1 MKKYKPTT
9 PSRRG
14 MTGIDFSLLSNGKP
28 EKRLLKSIKRSVG
41 RSKSSGR
48 ITVRHKGGGVKKLYR
63 IIEFSQ
69 TRLNM
74 EANVVALEY
83 DPNRTAFIA
92 LIEYADLPASATRQH
107 LRSWGGLQAGKARQ
121 YIIAPEGLKVGGK
134 VLFSDKTPLNAGNRM
149 KLKNVPV
156 GTNIYNIELESGRG
170 GKLARSAGS
179 SAQVLA
185 QEGGF
190 VNLKMPSGEIRRING
205 ECFASIGIVSNP
217 ENRFYRIGK
226 AGKSRLKGRRPH
238 VRGSAMNP
246 VDHPHGG
253 GEGRQPIGLKH
264 PKTPWGK
271 PALGV
276 KTRSNKKW
284 TSKYI
289 IQRRMKK

>member
-1 MKKYKPTT
+1 MKIYKPTT
-9 PSRRG
+9 PARRG
-14 MTGIDFSLLSNGKP
+14 MTGIDFSLLTKKRA
-28 EKRLLKSIKRSVG
+28 EKSLLKYVRRSVG
-41 RSKSSGR
+41 RSKASGR

-69 TRLNM
+69 TKM
-74 EANVVALEY
+74 DAPAQVIALEY

-92 LIEYADLPASATRQH
+92 LIEYADKVNEKSAI
-107 LRSWGGLQAGKARQ
+107 SPNIRQ
-121 YIIAPEGLKVGGK
+121 YIIAPQGLKVGDN
-134 VLFSDKTPLNAGNRM
+134 VVFSEKAPLTPGNRT
-149 KLKNVPV
+149 KLKNISV
-156 GTNIYNIELESGRG
+156 GTPVYNIELEPGRG
-170 GKLARSAGS
+170 GILVRSAGS

-185 QEGGF
+185 QEHGF
-190 VNLKMPSGEIRRING
+190 TNLKMPSSEVRKVKD
-205 ECFASIGIVSNP
+205 ECFASVGMVSNP

-264 PKTPWGK
+264 PETPWGK

-276 KTRSNKKW
+276 KTRYKKKW
-284 TSKYI
+284 TNKYI
-289 IQRRMKK
+289 ISRRKKK

>member
-1 MKKYKPTT
+1 MKIYKPTT

-14 MTGIDFSLLSNGKP
+14 MTGIDFSQLAKKRP
-28 EKRLLKSIKRSVG
+28 EKKLLKYIKRHNG
-41 RSKSSGR
+41 RSASSGE

-63 IIEFSQ
+63 VIEFSQ
-69 TRLNM
+69 TRMNSL
-74 EANVVALEY
+74 AKVIALEY

-92 LIEYADLPASATRQH
+92 LIEYKD
-107 LRSWGGLQAGKARQ
+107 GERQ
-121 YIIAPEGLKVGGK
+121 YIIAPQNLEAGQEIIFSETAALNPGNRIKLKNIPVGAAVYNVELEAGKGGK
-134 VLFSDKTPLNAGNRM
+134 V
-149 KLKNVPV
+149 V
-156 GTNIYNIELESGRG
+156 
-170 GKLARSAGS
+170 RSAGS

-185 QEGGF
+185 HDENY
-190 VNLKMPSGEIRRING
+190 VNLKMPSTEIRKFSG
-205 ECFASIGIVSNP
+205 ECFASIGMVSNP
-217 ENRFYRIGK
+217 ENRFYRVGK

-276 KTRSNKKW
+276 KTRNKKKWSNKL
-284 TSKYI
+284 I
-289 IQRRMKK
+289 IQRRKK

>member
-1 MKKYKPTT
+1 MKIYKPTT

-14 MTGIDFSLLSNGKP
+14 MTGIDFSQLTKKKP
-28 EKRLLKSIKRSVG
+28 EKSLLKYVRRSVG
-41 RSKSSGR
+41 RSPSTGR
-48 ITVRHKGGGVKKLYR
+48 ITVRHKGGGVKRMYR

-69 TRLNM
+69 TRM
-74 EANVVALEY
+74 DAPAKVIALEY

-92 LIEYADLPASATRQH
+92 LIKYQDNQI
-107 LRSWGGLQAGKARQ
+107 Q
-121 YIIAPEGLKVGGK
+121 YIIAPQGLKVGDE
-134 VLFSDKTPLNAGNRM
+134 VIFAESAPLTPGNRV
-149 KLKNVPV
+149 KLKNIPV
-156 GTNIYNIELESGRG
+156 GIAVYNVELDPGRG
-170 GKLARSAGS
+170 GKIVRSAGS

-185 QEGGF
+185 HDGDHI
-190 VNLKMPSGEIRRING
+190 NLKMPSSEVRRFKG
-205 ECFASIGIVSNP
+205 DCFASIGMVSNP
-217 ENRFYRIGK
+217 ENRFYTLGK

-276 KTRSNKKW
+276 KTRNRKKWSNKV
-284 TSKYI
+284 I
-289 IQRRMKK
+289 ISRRKK

>member
-1 MKKYKPTT
+1 MKHYKPTT
-9 PSRRG
+9 AGRRG
-14 MTGIDFSLLSNGKP
+14 MTGIDFSLLSK
-28 EKRLLKSIKRSVG
+28 EKSEKSLLINIKRRVG

-69 TRLNM
+69 KKM
-74 EANVVALEY
+74 DAPAKIIALEY

-92 LIEYADLPASATRQH
+92 LIEYLD
-107 LRSWGGLQAGKARQ
+107 KERQ
-121 YIIAPEGLKVGGK
+121 YIIAPQDLKVGDEII
-134 VLFSDKTPLNAGNRM
+134 FSEKALLKTGNRM
-149 KLKNVPV
+149 KLKNIPV
-156 GTNIYNIELESGRG
+156 GTMVYNIELEPGKG
-170 GKLARSAGS
+170 GKIVRSAGS

-185 QEGGF
+185 MEENY
-190 VNLKMPSGEIRRING
+190 VNLKMPSTEVRKFSN
-205 ECFASIGIVSNP
+205 ECFASLGSVSNP
-217 ENRFYRIGK
+217 ENRYYRVGK

-276 KTRSNKKW
+276 KTRNRKKW
-284 TSKYI
+284 TNKYI
-289 IQRRMKK
+289 IQRRKK

>member
-1 MKKYKPTT
+1 MKHYKPTT
-9 PSRRG
+9 AGRRG
-14 MTGIDFSLLSNGKP
+14 MTGIDFSLLSK
-28 EKRLLKSIKRSVG
+28 EKSEKSLLINIKRRVG

-69 TRLNM
+69 KKM
-74 EANVVALEY
+74 DVPAKVIALEY

-92 LIEYADLPASATRQH
+92 LIEHLDAD
-107 LRSWGGLQAGKARQ
+107 KERQ
-121 YIIAPEGLKVGGK
+121 YIIAPQDLKVGDEII
-134 VLFSDKTPLNAGNRM
+134 FSEKALLKTGNRM
-149 KLKNVPV
+149 KLKNIPV
-156 GTNIYNIELESGRG
+156 GTMVYNVELEPGKG
-170 GKLARSAGS
+170 GKLVRSAGS

-185 QEGGF
+185 MEENY
-190 VNLKMPSGEIRRING
+190 VNLKMPSTEVRKFSN
-205 ECFASIGIVSNP
+205 ECFASLGSVSNP
-217 ENRFYRIGK
+217 ENRYYRVGK

-276 KTRSNKKW
+276 KTRNRKKW
-284 TSKYI
+284 TNKFI
-289 IQRRMKK
+289 IQRRKK